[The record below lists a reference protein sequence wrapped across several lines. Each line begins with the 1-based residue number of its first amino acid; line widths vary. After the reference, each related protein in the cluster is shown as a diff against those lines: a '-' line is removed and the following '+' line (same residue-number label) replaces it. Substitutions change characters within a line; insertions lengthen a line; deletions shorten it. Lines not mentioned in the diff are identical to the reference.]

1 MKAGLPN
8 FIISLSFM
16 LTSYVATS
24 LAVLLPNQKY
34 ENNIAILQQLIAAI
48 NPWITFIISVGFGL
62 TQGARSII
70 AYNYG
75 AEKYNRI

>member
-1 MKAGLPN
+1 MHDLFFIKWSNVVNFIKAGLPN

-34 ENNIAILQQLIAAI
+34 KNNIAILQQLISAI
-48 NPWITFIISVGFGL
+48 
-62 TQGARSII
+62 
-70 AYNYG
+70 
-75 AEKYNRI
+75 